1 MLPCFYYST
10 LRQHTERETIAMN
23 KFTAFGNT
31 FANMSAKAISTLTP
45 PS

>member
-1 MLPCFYYST
+1 MLPGFYYNT
-10 LRQHTERETIAMN
+10 LGQNTERETMGLN